1 MVVDQNILSLFV
13 SVCFVCFTVLVAFL
27 LYRFLHL
34 RNETVRKLI
43 HITVSNWVFIL
54 VYGFDNIGY
63 ALLGP
68 IMFIFINTVFVY
80 GGFGRYLG
88 MGDRKRDNGLIY
100 FPITLLI
107 LTLSYYKGIMRE
119 CDVILGVLAM
129 GYGDGLAAL
138 IGSRIGKH
146 KYNAFGANKSYEC
159 SFVMFVT
166 TLVIALLLDY
176 SIPVSVI
183 VAVVAT
189 ILESITPLGL
199 DNLTVPIMTALIGLI
214 SC

>member
-1 MVVDQNILSLFV
+1 MVIDQNIVSLFV
-13 SVCFVCFTVLVAFL
+13 SVCFVCFTVLCAFL
-27 LYRFLHL
+27 LYRFCHL

-54 VYGFDNIGY
+54 VYGFDKIGY

-80 GGFGRYLG
+80 GGFGHYLG

-100 FPITLLI
+100 FPITLLV

-119 CDVILGVLAM
+119 CDVLLGVLAM

-138 IGSRIGKH
+138 IGSKIGKH
-146 KYNAFGANKSYEC
+146 KYSIFGATKSYEG
-159 SFVMFVT
+159 SIVMFLT
-166 TLVIALLLDY
+166 TLIIALLLGY
-176 SIPVSVI
+176 SLFIAI
-183 VAVVAT
+183 ILAT
-189 ILESITPLGL
+189 ISMILESVTPLGL
-199 DNLTVPIMTALIGLI
+199 DNLTVPIMTALIGVL

>member
-146 KYNAFGANKSYEC
+146 KYIAFGANKSYEG
-159 SFVMFVT
+159 SFVMFFT

-176 SIPVSVI
+176 SIPVSLI

-199 DNLTVPIMTALIGLI
+199 DNLTVPIMTALIGVI

>member
-100 FPITLLI
+100 FPRSFT
-107 LTLSYYKGIMRE
+107 
-119 CDVILGVLAM
+119 
-129 GYGDGLAAL
+129 
-138 IGSRIGKH
+138 SRQFPFYI
-146 KYNAFGANKSYEC
+146 KSINQ
-159 SFVMFVT
+159 SK
-166 TLVIALLLDY
+166 DY
-176 SIPVSVI
+176 
-183 VAVVAT
+183 
-189 ILESITPLGL
+189 LR
-199 DNLTVPIMTALIGLI
+199 
-214 SC
+214 